1 MYLYGC
7 NIQPAE
13 CQKYLKE
20 VFLVLKFSRKVLV
33 LILAMSLVVVGLT
46 GCSDSTPKTPAPAD
60 KAPAAQKF
68 INIGTGGT
76 AGTYY
81 PLGGAFADI
90 LNKNMA
96 GVKAT
101 AEATGASAANIN
113 QLKGGNL
120 DIALV
125 QNDVSFYA
133 VNGTEL
139 FKDNKVEGL
148 KALATLYPETCQIIT
163 LKKSGIN
170 TIADFKGKKI
180 AVGAAGSGVE
190 ANARQILAAYGL
202 AYKDINVQYLSFA
215 EAAAGLKDGNTDAAF
230 LTAGFPTA
238 AIQDISA
245 QNDVVL
251 IPVKGEIADALIKQ
265 YPYYTKMTI
274 PANTYPKQTADVQSL
289 AVKAM
294 LVATDKMDEQT
305 AYDVTKALFTNLDKM
320 GAAHSAGKLIK
331 LETATDG
338 ISIPIHPGAQK
349 YYNEVKK

>member
-1 MYLYGC
+1 
-7 NIQPAE
+7 
-13 CQKYLKE
+13 
-20 VFLVLKFSRKVLV
+20 
-33 LILAMSLVVVGLT
+33 
-46 GCSDSTPKTPAPAD
+46 
-60 KAPAAQKF
+60 
-68 INIGTGGT
+68 
-76 AGTYY
+76 
-81 PLGGAFADI
+81 
-90 LNKNMA
+90 MA

-113 QLKGGNL
+113 QLKGGKL
-120 DIALV
+120 DIAMV

-133 VNGTEL
+133 ANGTEL

-202 AYKDINVQYLSFA
+202 AYKDISVQYLSFA

-265 YPYYTKMTI
+265 YSYYTKITI
-274 PANTYPKQTADVQSL
+274 PANTYPKQTADVQTL

-305 AYDVTKALFTNLDKM
+305 AYAVTKALFTNLDKM

-331 LETATDG
+331 LETATEG